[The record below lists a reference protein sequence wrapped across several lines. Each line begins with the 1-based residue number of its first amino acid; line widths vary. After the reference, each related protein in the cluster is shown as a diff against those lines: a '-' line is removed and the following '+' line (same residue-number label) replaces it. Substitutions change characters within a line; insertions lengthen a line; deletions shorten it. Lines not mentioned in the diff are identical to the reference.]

1 MDEDALEITPVDV
14 LGRRISLMIGCR
26 SSDRW
31 GWWWYDRI
39 EPFDFFFGTSTGMIL
54 AMKGM
59 RDNEV
64 GMVAQNDG
72 LR

>member
-39 EPFDFFFGTSTGMIL
+39 EPFDFFFGTSTGMIGTCVQWC
-54 AMKGM
+54 K
-59 RDNEV
+59 
-64 GMVAQNDG
+64 
-72 LR
+72 